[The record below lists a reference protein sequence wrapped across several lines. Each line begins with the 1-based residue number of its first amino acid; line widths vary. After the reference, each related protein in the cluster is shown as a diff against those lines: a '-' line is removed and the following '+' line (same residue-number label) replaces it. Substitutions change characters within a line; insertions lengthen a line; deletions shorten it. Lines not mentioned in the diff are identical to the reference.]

1 MNEARHRHRSA
12 RSSRPRGCFVAVALE
27 RDQSPPP
34 VADGDCYDRAE
45 QMVAAWKKEGRD
57 AATIERLF
65 QAELARCSGMQGP
78 CAALAGAANVDLAL
92 LGRALFTGSLSPAEY
107 LARVKDG
114 TRKTRESRKM
124 PEICDAFANGDA
136 DGDLVPDDRDKCPK
150 SPHLER
156 TDASGCAD
164 ASPLPP
170 APSQEAVDKAA
181 KALTIPV
188 SKACANAPRPER
200 AGVIKAGVSPDGQ
213 SYLLAVTAT
222 TNQPAGCEVFYQV
235 DIRMRN
241 KSFFLGLNT
250 NRVYTKVFRA
260 KDALTGPLAHPT
272 AMTSSS
278 RRPMHPCLGEISHL
292 GRGAGRHSQR
302 YFRTRTVN
310 RNGISQGWGAYTLV
324 PSTAFP

>member
-1 MNEARHRHRSA
+1 MKR
-12 RSSRPRGCFVAVALE
+12 VIVIVLLVALALVAALLLSRCE

-78 CAALAGAANVDLAL
+78 CAALAGAANVDLAF
-92 LGRALFTGSLSPAEY
+92 LGRALLTGSLSPAEY
-107 LARVKDG
+107 LARVKDR
-114 TRKTRESRKM
+114 TRKMRESRKM

-156 TDASGCAD
+156 TDASGCPD

-188 SKACANAPRPER
+188 SKACANAPLPER

-250 NRVYTKVFRA
+250 NRVYTRVFRA

-272 AMTSSS
+272 ARLSSS
-278 RRPMHPCLGEISHL
+278 RRPMHPCLGAISSSGPWSRETL
-292 GRGAGRHSQR
+292 PSA
-302 YFRTRTVN
+302 
-310 RNGISQGWGAYTLV
+310 ISARER
-324 PSTAFP
+324 